1 MNEAKRPPT
10 QRSYINVMESI
21 VIGEVDR
28 QLHHVPGRVRRYLK
42 IEEIVT
48 YALNRLPTLYAS
60 SEKGLEHQQQLA
72 KRDMGRQIESA
83 VRQAIAAVQVDPL
96 RLSQPLQLGHSPES
110 EAVLQALRALFNSPE
125 LDWQQAL
132 TKLRGLQQDP
142 HTGTPKGASE
152 PWQPGQYTE
161 EVAWTH
167 RRRRPKHLE
176 NEPLQPAARKPA
188 SEALGGWD
196 DPRYRL

>member
-1 MNEAKRPPT
+1 MNEVKRPPV
-10 QRSYINVMESI
+10 QRSYINVMEKI
-21 VIGEVDR
+21 VVDEVNR

-60 SEKGLEHQQQLA
+60 SEKGLEHQQQQATRNL
-72 KRDMGRQIESA
+72 GRQVESA

-96 RLSQPLQLGHSPES
+96 RLSQPLYLGHPPES
-110 EAVLQALRALFNSPE
+110 EAVLQALRALFNLPE

-132 TKLRGLQQDP
+132 VKLSDLKNDA
-142 HTGTPKGASE
+142 HTAMPQTYPES
-152 PWQPGQYTE
+152 WQPGQYTSQ
-161 EVAWTH
+161 VAWTH
-167 RRRRPKHLE
+167 RRRRPRHLE
-176 NEPLQPAARKPA
+176 NEPLQPAAEQAAHEPR
-188 SEALGGWD
+188 GGWD